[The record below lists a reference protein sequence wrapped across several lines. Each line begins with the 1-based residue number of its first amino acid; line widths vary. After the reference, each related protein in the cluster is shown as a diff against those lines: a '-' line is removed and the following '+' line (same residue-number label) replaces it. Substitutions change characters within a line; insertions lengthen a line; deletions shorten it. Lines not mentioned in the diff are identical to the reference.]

1 MNKVYSKI
9 ESIIGSVITV
19 RATGVKYNELA
30 EIETSFG
37 KSLAEVNRIDGD
49 LVSLQVFAGGR
60 GVSTGDQIRFL
71 GHEMQVSFSDDLLG
85 RIFNGSGDPR
95 DNGPALQDNL
105 VEIGGPSVNPAKRT
119 VIVEGVSVAT
129 KHKKPRRMGVA
140 GGIISQETPIYASKV
155 MNVCAKCGAPTR
167 VGRKVL
173 EDGTHV
179 RFCKKCGE
187 TF

>member
-85 RIFNGSGDPR
+85 RIFNGY
-95 DNGPALQDNL
+95 NL
-105 VEIGGPSVNPAKRT
+105 
-119 VIVEGVSVAT
+119 
-129 KHKKPRRMGVA
+129 
-140 GGIISQETPIYASKV
+140 
-155 MNVCAKCGAPTR
+155 
-167 VGRKVL
+167 
-173 EDGTHV
+173 
-179 RFCKKCGE
+179 
-187 TF
+187 